1 MCSFCP
7 SRVLTSWDGFRSS
20 ARTAAPEITWY
31 SRMASSCLMLAGL
44 SKKGQCCRGQ
54 CSEGLVG
61 RSEDSEGTSA
71 LERGDEVAGFE
82 RGDESREIRDASC
95 ELDDVLLS

>member
-44 SKKGQCCRGQ
+44 SKKASVAGG
-54 CSEGLVG
+54 SAAKASLVG
-61 RSEDSEGTSA
+61 AKTVKGPVP
-71 LERGDEVAGFE
+71 ERGDEVAGFE

-95 ELDDVLLS
+95 ELDD

>member
-44 SKKGQCCRGQ
+44 SKKASVAGG
-54 CSEGLVG
+54 SA
-61 RSEDSEGTSA
+61 GTSA

-95 ELDDVLLS
+95 ELD